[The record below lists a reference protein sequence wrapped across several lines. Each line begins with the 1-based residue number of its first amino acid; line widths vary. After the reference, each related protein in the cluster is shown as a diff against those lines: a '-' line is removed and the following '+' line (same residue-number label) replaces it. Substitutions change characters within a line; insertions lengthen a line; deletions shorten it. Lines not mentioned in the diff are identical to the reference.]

1 MHTLHVL
8 RLLIGPRESMTAHLT
23 LVPRLAQPVS
33 FEHMALQCQLRR
45 TGFVAFGA
53 FSVGAFGSVRVKLRV
68 VLVQCA
74 HIREGDGAQLALD
87 GGG

>member
-1 MHTLHVL
+1 MLC
-8 RLLIGPRESMTAHLT
+8 LLISPRESLTAHLT
-23 LVPRLAQPVS
+23 LVPRFAQPVCL
-33 FEHMALQCQLRR
+33 EHMALQCQFRC
-45 TGFVAFGA
+45 TWFVAFGA